1 MAILELSAARELSVD
16 MPIDRRI
23 AAPKKNSAVLRIL
36 FIHYLQKVVCGQHVS
51 RLLYAIKSQGE

>member
-23 AAPKKNSAVLRIL
+23 AALKNNSAVLRIL
-36 FIHYLQKVVCGQHVS
+36 FIHYLQKVVCRQHVYW
-51 RLLYAIKSQGE
+51 LQLAIKS